1 MPSASAT
8 YSPRHA
14 RHGGRSSRSAK
25 PAVGRVRW
33 DRLGRIA
40 MLLVLV
46 ALVYLYLSAGA
57 HLLSSWKQSRRDN
70 ATVATME
77 REHRAL
83 ESQHSAL
90 ASQSTLEIE
99 ARQLDMV
106 RPGERTYVVTNL
118 PRN

>member
-1 MPSASAT
+1 MPSSSAT
-8 YSPRHA
+8 YAPRRA
-14 RHGGRSSRSAK
+14 RQRAKPHRSAR
-25 PAVGRVRW
+25 PGASGVRW

-40 MLLVLV
+40 MLLVLT
-46 ALVYLYLSAGA
+46 ALVFLYLSAGA

-83 ESQHSAL
+83 LREHNAL
-90 ASQSTLEIE
+90 GSQSNLEIQ